1 MELTA
6 KQRNKIKRA
15 VKALNDVRRELQDQ
29 YPENKIN
36 WYLEDCGNLCLMSGD
51 THSDNLNVSP
61 LFENIVEVYDFEM
74 ASGGGW

>member
-15 VKALNDVRRELQDQ
+15 VKALNDARQELQEQ
-29 YPENKIN
+29 YPDEYFN
-36 WYLEDCGNLCLMSGD
+36 WYLEDCGNLCLMKGW
-51 THSDNLNVSP
+51 THDDDHNSSP